1 MFLSLLHTHTHSN
14 HINKDNN
21 NCTKLH
27 AHQTDNETFYNQTK
41 SHAEDTHLAPYLR
54 TKGQRWIEANCQSHG
69 ILIPIIVGYIITGF
83 YYNSSKLMTHKSL
96 CELWLSNFQL
106 WLYLNFRFKY
116 LTDCFLGVFLISI
129 NLIIS
134 AQKTGIIIDPL
145 FFIPIHWQD
154 LPICLSVFLW
164 IQPLLYILAQTFR
177 ISERTTEIESLFVWL
192 GTSNPHCHQL
202 SKMTRDCNSSF
213 LKILRRVSNGEKSNL
228 FSKSL
233 WAIYLSCL

>member
-1 MFLSLLHTHTHSN
+1 MNSDSQISSFDSTWISDSSISLIAFLV
-14 HINKDNN
+14 
-21 NCTKLH
+21 
-27 AHQTDNETFYNQTK
+27 Y
-41 SHAEDTHLAPYLR
+41 
-54 TKGQRWIEANCQSHG
+54 
-69 ILIPIIVGYIITGF
+69 
-83 YYNSSKLMTHKSL
+83 SSSQ
-96 CELWLSNFQL
+96 F
-106 WLYLNFRFKY
+106 
-116 LTDCFLGVFLISI
+116 

-134 AQKTGIIIDPL
+134 AQKTGIIDPL

-177 ISERTTEIESLFVWL
+177 ISERTTEIESLFIWL

-202 SKMTRDCNSSF
+202 PKMTCDYNSSF

-233 WAIYLSCL
+233 WAIYTACSIDSNNKYQLLAIHHTTFFFFLINFLCLGIAFIYLLLGQLILNIPQLSHSRNLSHNFLSLCPHRIILCILLLTSVL